1 MSVDV
6 LTVFVSVA
14 IILMLWN
21 IYISLSKKKD
31 HPENDDNGLA
41 DIKASISS
49 QSSSLEGL
57 IRDVASFQD
66 PLNKLNRYLSGG
78 TLAGTFGE
86 WSLEAIITDIFPA
99 DKFESNCEVIPG
111 SGQRVEFAI
120 KLPEGLMPIDAKF
133 PSALYDNY
141 MDASSRGEKDSVK
154 AALTAIKRHVI
165 SDAKDIKEKYM
176 QAGKTIDLGVMFIP
190 SESLMQ
196 LIDSIEDLRKI
207 IFRDSRVLVMGPNSL
222 AAYLISIHM
231 GFRNLA
237 LNERAEEILVEFGNL
252 KKEFENF
259 ESSTEDL
266 AKKAEAMLKAV
277 DQHETRERQ
286 MNRALKRM
294 EEIGE
299 DTEEKD

>member
-1 MSVDV
+1 MTFDLTTILILVV
-6 LTVFVSVA
+6 LALVG
-14 IILMLWN
+14 WN
-21 IYISLSKKKD
+21 VYLSARGKEENEDESRLNEIKTSLS
-31 HPENDDNGLA
+31 
-41 DIKASISS
+41 S
-49 QSSSLEGL
+49 QTSSLEGL

-66 PLNKLNRYLSGG
+66 PLSKLNRYLSGG
-78 TLAGTFGE
+78 TLAGSFGE
-86 WSLEAIITDIFPA
+86 WSLEAIITDIFPP
-99 DKFESNCEVIPG
+99 DKFETNCEVISG

-120 KLPEGLMPIDAKF
+120 KLPEGLLPIDAKF

-141 MDASSRGEKDSVK
+141 MDASNRGDKDSVNT
-154 AALTAIKRHVI
+154 ALNAIKRHVI
-165 SDAKDIKEKYM
+165 NDAKDIKEKYT
-176 QAGKTIDLGVMFIP
+176 QTGITIDLGVMFIP

-196 LIDSIEDLRKI
+196 LIDSIEDLRLS

-252 KKEFENF
+252 KKEFESF

-266 AKKAEAMLKAV
+266 SKKAEAMLKAV
-277 DQHETRERQ
+277 DKHETRERQ

-299 DTEEKD
+299 DNKDNE

>member
-1 MSVDV
+1 MIFDLTTFLIIVV
-6 LTVFVSVA
+6 LALVG
-14 IILMLWN
+14 WN
-21 IYISLSKKKD
+21 VYLSIGKKENKD
-31 HPENDDNGLA
+31 DESRID
-41 DIKASISS
+41 DIKASLSS
-49 QSSSLEGL
+49 QTSSLEGL

-141 MDASSRGEKDSVK
+141 MDASSRGEKDSVN

-237 LNERAEEILVEFGNL
+237 LNERADEILVEFGNL

-299 DTEEKD
+299 DTEGKD

>member
-1 MSVDV
+1 MTIDLTTILILVV
-6 LTVFVSVA
+6 LALVG
-14 IILMLWN
+14 WN
-21 IYISLSKKKD
+21 VYLSARGKEENEDESRLNEIKTSLS
-31 HPENDDNGLA
+31 
-41 DIKASISS
+41 S
-49 QSSSLEGL
+49 QTSSLEGL

-66 PLNKLNRYLSGG
+66 PLSKLNRYLSGG
-78 TLAGTFGE
+78 TLAGSFGE
-86 WSLEAIITDIFPA
+86 WSLEAIITDIFPP
-99 DKFESNCEVIPG
+99 DKFETNCEVISG

-120 KLPEGLMPIDAKF
+120 KLPEGLLPIDAKF

-141 MDASSRGEKDSVK
+141 MDASNRGDKDSVNT
-154 AALTAIKRHVI
+154 ALNAIKRHVI
-165 SDAKDIKEKYM
+165 NDAKDIKEKYT
-176 QAGKTIDLGVMFIP
+176 QTGITIDLGVMFIP

-196 LIDSIEDLRKI
+196 LIDSIEDIRQSV
-207 IFRDSRVLVMGPNSL
+207 FRDSRVLVMGPNSL

-252 KKEFENF
+252 KKEFESF

-266 AKKAEAMLKAV
+266 SKKAEAMLKAV
-277 DQHETRERQ
+277 DKHETRERQ

-299 DTEEKD
+299 DNKDNE

>member
-1 MSVDV
+1 
-6 LTVFVSVA
+6 
-14 IILMLWN
+14 
-21 IYISLSKKKD
+21 
-31 HPENDDNGLA
+31 
-41 DIKASISS
+41 
-49 QSSSLEGL
+49 
-57 IRDVASFQD
+57 
-66 PLNKLNRYLSGG
+66 
-78 TLAGTFGE
+78 
-86 WSLEAIITDIFPA
+86 
-99 DKFESNCEVIPG
+99 
-111 SGQRVEFAI
+111 
-120 KLPEGLMPIDAKF
+120 MPIDAKF

-154 AALTAIKRHVI
+154 AALAAIKRHVI
-165 SDAKDIKEKYM
+165 SDAKNIKEKYM

>member
-1 MSVDV
+1 MIFDLTTLLIIVV
-6 LTVFVSVA
+6 LALVG
-14 IILMLWN
+14 WN
-21 IYISLSKKKD
+21 VYLSIGKKENKD
-31 HPENDDNGLA
+31 DESRID
-41 DIKASISS
+41 DIKASLSS
-49 QSSSLEGL
+49 QTSSLEGL

-141 MDASSRGEKDSVK
+141 MDASSRGEKESVNT
-154 AALTAIKRHVI
+154 ALTSIKRHVI

-277 DQHETRERQ
+277 DKHETRERQ

>member
-1 MSVDV
+1 MIFDLTTLLIIVV
-6 LTVFVSVA
+6 LALVG
-14 IILMLWN
+14 WN
-21 IYISLSKKKD
+21 VYLSIGKKENKD
-31 HPENDDNGLA
+31 DESRID
-41 DIKASISS
+41 DIKASLSS
-49 QSSSLEGL
+49 QTSSLEGL

-141 MDASSRGEKDSVK
+141 MDASSQGEKDSVK

-176 QAGKTIDLGVMFIP
+176 QTGQTIDLGVMFIP

>member
-1 MSVDV
+1 MIFD
-6 LTVFVSVA
+6 LTTLL
-14 IILMLWN
+14 IILVLALVGWN
-21 IYISLSKKKD
+21 VYLSIGKKENKD
-31 HPENDDNGLA
+31 DESRID
-41 DIKASISS
+41 DIKASLSS
-49 QSSSLEGL
+49 QTSSLEGL

-141 MDASSRGEKDSVK
+141 MDASSRGEKESVNT
-154 AALTAIKRHVI
+154 ALTSIKRHVI

-176 QAGKTIDLGVMFIP
+176 QAGQTIDLGVMFIP

>member
-1 MSVDV
+1 MNFDLTTLLV
-6 LTVFVSVA
+6 LALLALVG
-14 IILMLWN
+14 WN
-21 IYISLSKKKD
+21 VYLSIGKKENKD
-31 HPENDDNGLA
+31 DESRID
-41 DIKASISS
+41 DIKASLSS
-49 QSSSLEGL
+49 QTSSLEGL

-78 TLAGTFGE
+78 TLAGSFGE

-141 MDASSRGEKDSVK
+141 MDASNRGEKDSVN

-207 IFRDSRVLVMGPNSL
+207 IFRDSRILVMGPNSL

-277 DQHETRERQ
+277 DKHETRERQ

>member
-1 MSVDV
+1 MIFDLTTLLIIVV
-6 LTVFVSVA
+6 LALVG
-14 IILMLWN
+14 WN
-21 IYISLSKKKD
+21 VYLSIGKKENKD
-31 HPENDDNGLA
+31 DESRID
-41 DIKASISS
+41 DIKASLSS
-49 QSSSLEGL
+49 QTSSLEGL

-78 TLAGTFGE
+78 TLAGSFGE

-141 MDASSRGEKDSVK
+141 MDASSRGEKDSVN

>member
-1 MSVDV
+1 MTIDLTTV
-6 LTVFVSVA
+6 L
-14 IILMLWN
+14 ILVVLILAGWN
-21 IYISLSKKKD
+21 VYLSARGKEENEDESRLDEIKTSLST
-31 HPENDDNGLA
+31 
-41 DIKASISS
+41 
-49 QSSSLEGL
+49 QTSSLEGL

-66 PLNKLNRYLSGG
+66 PLSKLNRYLSGG
-78 TLAGTFGE
+78 TLAGSFGE
-86 WSLEAIITDIFPA
+86 WSLEAIITDIFPS
-99 DKFESNCEVIPG
+99 DKFEANCEVISG

-120 KLPEGLMPIDAKF
+120 KLPEGLLPIDAKF

-141 MDASSRGEKDSVK
+141 MDASNRGDKDSVNT
-154 AALTAIKRHVI
+154 ALNAIKRHVI
-165 SDAKDIKEKYM
+165 NDAKDIKEKYT
-176 QAGKTIDLGVMFIP
+176 QSGITIDLGVMFIP

-196 LIDSIEDLRKI
+196 LIDSIEDLRQSV
-207 IFRDSRVLVMGPNSL
+207 FRDSRVLVMGPNSL

-266 AKKAEAMLKAV
+266 SKKAEAMLKAV
-277 DQHETRERQ
+277 DKHETRERQ

-299 DTEEKD
+299 DNKDNE

>member
-1 MSVDV
+1 MLVV
-6 LTVFVSVA
+6 LALVG
-14 IILMLWN
+14 WN
-21 IYISLSKKKD
+21 VYLSARGKEENEDESRLNEIKTSLS
-31 HPENDDNGLA
+31 
-41 DIKASISS
+41 S
-49 QSSSLEGL
+49 QTSSLEGL

-66 PLNKLNRYLSGG
+66 PLSKLNRYLSGG
-78 TLAGTFGE
+78 TLAGSFGE
-86 WSLEAIITDIFPA
+86 WSLEAIITDIFPP
-99 DKFESNCEVIPG
+99 DKFETNCEVISG

-120 KLPEGLMPIDAKF
+120 KLPEGLLPIDAKF

-141 MDASSRGEKDSVK
+141 MDASNRGDKDSVNT
-154 AALTAIKRHVI
+154 ALNAIKRHVI
-165 SDAKDIKEKYM
+165 NDAKDIKEKYT
-176 QAGKTIDLGVMFIP
+176 QTGITIDLGVMFIP

-196 LIDSIEDLRKI
+196 LIDSIEDLRLS

-252 KKEFENF
+252 KKEFESF

-266 AKKAEAMLKAV
+266 SKKAEAMLKAV
-277 DQHETRERQ
+277 DKHETRERQ

-299 DTEEKD
+299 DNKDNE

>member
-1 MSVDV
+1 MIFD
-6 LTVFVSVA
+6 LTTLL
-14 IILMLWN
+14 IILVLALVGWN
-21 IYISLSKKKD
+21 VYLSIGKKENKD
-31 HPENDDNGLA
+31 DESRID
-41 DIKASISS
+41 DIKASLSS
-49 QSSSLEGL
+49 QTSSLEGL

-78 TLAGTFGE
+78 TLAGTFGD

-141 MDASSRGEKDSVK
+141 MDASSRGEKESVNT
-154 AALTAIKRHVI
+154 ALTSIKRHVI
-165 SDAKDIKEKYM
+165 SDAKDINEKYM
-176 QAGKTIDLGVMFIP
+176 QAGQTIDLGVMFIP

-207 IFRDSRVLVMGPNSL
+207 IFRDNRVLVMGPNSL

-299 DTEEKD
+299 DTEKKD

>member
-1 MSVDV
+1 MNFDLTTLLV
-6 LTVFVSVA
+6 LALFALVG
-14 IILMLWN
+14 WN
-21 IYISLSKKKD
+21 VYLSIGKKENKD
-31 HPENDDNGLA
+31 DESRID
-41 DIKASISS
+41 DIKASLSS
-49 QSSSLEGL
+49 QTSSLEGL

-99 DKFESNCEVIPG
+99 DKFESNCEIIPG

-141 MDASSRGEKDSVK
+141 IDASSRGEKESVNT
-154 AALTAIKRHVI
+154 ALTSIKRHVI

-176 QAGKTIDLGVMFIP
+176 QAGQTIDLGVMFIP

-299 DTEEKD
+299 DTEKKD

>member
-1 MSVDV
+1 MIFDLTTLLIIVV
-6 LTVFVSVA
+6 LALVG
-14 IILMLWN
+14 WN
-21 IYISLSKKKD
+21 VYLSIGKKENKD
-31 HPENDDNGLA
+31 DESRIE
-41 DIKASISS
+41 DIKASLSS
-49 QSSSLEGL
+49 QTSSLEGL

-99 DKFESNCEVIPG
+99 DKFESNCEIIPG

-141 MDASSRGEKDSVK
+141 MDASSRGEKESVNT
-154 AALTAIKRHVI
+154 ALTSIKRHVI

-176 QAGKTIDLGVMFIP
+176 QAGQTIDLGVMFIP

>member
-1 MSVDV
+1 MNLDLTLILV
-6 LTVFVSVA
+6 LVVLALVG
-14 IILMLWN
+14 WN
-21 IYISLSKKKD
+21 VYLSIGKKENKD
-31 HPENDDNGLA
+31 DESRID
-41 DIKASISS
+41 DIKASLSS
-49 QSSSLEGL
+49 QTSSLEGL

-78 TLAGTFGE
+78 TLAGSFGE

-165 SDAKDIKEKYM
+165 NDAKDIKEKYM

-237 LNERAEEILVEFGNL
+237 LNERAEEFLVEFGNL

>member
-1 MSVDV
+1 MIFDLTTLLIIVV
-6 LTVFVSVA
+6 LALVG
-14 IILMLWN
+14 WN
-21 IYISLSKKKD
+21 VYLSIGKKENKD
-31 HPENDDNGLA
+31 DESRID
-41 DIKASISS
+41 DIKASLSS
-49 QSSSLEGL
+49 QTSSLEGL

-78 TLAGTFGE
+78 TLAGSFGE

-141 MDASSRGEKDSVK
+141 MDASSRGEKDSVNT
-154 AALTAIKRHVI
+154 ALSSIKRHVI

-277 DQHETRERQ
+277 DKHETRERQ

>member
-1 MSVDV
+1 MTIDLTTV
-6 LTVFVSVA
+6 LMVIVLALVG
-14 IILMLWN
+14 WN
-21 IYISLSKKKD
+21 VYLSSRGKEENEEESRLNEIKTSLS
-31 HPENDDNGLA
+31 
-41 DIKASISS
+41 S
-49 QSSSLEGL
+49 QTSSLEGL

-66 PLNKLNRYLSGG
+66 PLSKLNRYLSGG
-78 TLAGTFGE
+78 TLAGSFGE
-86 WSLEAIITDIFPA
+86 WSLEAIITDIFPT
-99 DKFESNCEVIPG
+99 DKFEINCEVIPG

-120 KLPEGLMPIDAKF
+120 KLPEGLLPIDAKF

-141 MDASSRGEKDSVK
+141 MDASNRGDKDSVS
-154 AALTAIKRHVI
+154 AALNAIKRHVI
-165 SDAKDIKEKYM
+165 KDAKDIKEKYT
-176 QAGKTIDLGVMFIP
+176 QSGITIDLGIMFIP

-196 LIDSIEDLRKI
+196 LIDSLEELRQSV
-207 IFRDSRVLVMGPNSL
+207 FRDSRVLIMGPNSL

-259 ESSTEDL
+259 ESSTEEL
-266 AKKAEAMLKAV
+266 SKKAEAMLKAV
-277 DQHETRERQ
+277 DRHETRERQ

-299 DTEEKD
+299 DNKDNE

>member
-1 MSVDV
+1 MIFDLTTLLIIVV
-6 LTVFVSVA
+6 LALVG
-14 IILMLWN
+14 WN
-21 IYISLSKKKD
+21 VYLSIGKK
-31 HPENDDNGLA
+31 ENQDDESRID
-41 DIKASISS
+41 DIKASLSS
-49 QSSSLEGL
+49 QTSSLEGL

-78 TLAGTFGE
+78 TLAGSFGE

-99 DKFESNCEVIPG
+99 DRFESNCEVIPG

-277 DQHETRERQ
+277 DKHETRERQ

>member
-1 MSVDV
+1 MILDLTTLLIIVV
-6 LTVFVSVA
+6 LALVG
-14 IILMLWN
+14 WN
-21 IYISLSKKKD
+21 VYLSIGKKENKD
-31 HPENDDNGLA
+31 DESRID
-41 DIKASISS
+41 DIKASLSS
-49 QSSSLEGL
+49 QTSSLEGL

-141 MDASSRGEKDSVK
+141 MDASSRGEKESVNT
-154 AALTAIKRHVI
+154 ALTSIKRHVI

-277 DQHETRERQ
+277 DKHETRERQ

>member
-1 MSVDV
+1 MNLDLTILLV
-6 LTVFVSVA
+6 LALLAQVG
-14 IILMLWN
+14 WN
-21 IYISLSKKKD
+21 IYLSLGRR
-31 HPENDDNGLA
+31 ENKQEESRLN
-41 DIKASISS
+41 DIKTSLSS

-78 TLAGTFGE
+78 TLAGSFGE
-86 WSLEAIITDIFPA
+86 WSLEAIITDIFPP
-99 DKFESNCEVIPG
+99 DKFETNCEIITG

-120 KLPEGLMPIDAKF
+120 KLPDGLLPIDAKF

-141 MDASSRGEKDSVK
+141 IDASNRGEKDSVNN
-154 AALTAIKRHVI
+154 ARTAIKRHVI
-165 SDAKDIKEKYM
+165 NDAKDIKEKYI

-190 SESLMQ
+190 SESLVQ
-196 LIDSIEDLRKI
+196 LIDSIEDLRKTV
-207 IFRDSRVLVMGPNSL
+207 FRDSRVLVMGPNSL

-252 KKEFENF
+252 KKEFESF

-266 AKKAEAMLKAV
+266 VKKAEAMVKAV
-277 DQHETRERQ
+277 DKHETRERQ
-286 MNRALKRM
+286 MNRALRKM
-294 EEIGE
+294 EEMGE
-299 DTEEKD
+299 DTKEKD

>member
-1 MSVDV
+1 MNLD
-6 LTVFVSVA
+6 LT
-14 IILMLWN
+14 IILVLVVLALVCWN
-21 IYISLSKKKD
+21 VYLSIGKKENKD
-31 HPENDDNGLA
+31 DESRID
-41 DIKASISS
+41 DIKASLSS
-49 QSSSLEGL
+49 QTSSLEGL

-78 TLAGTFGE
+78 TLAGSFGE

-141 MDASSRGEKDSVK
+141 MDASNRGEKDSVN

-277 DQHETRERQ
+277 DKHETRERQ

>member
-1 MSVDV
+1 MIFDLTTLLIIVV
-6 LTVFVSVA
+6 LALVG
-14 IILMLWN
+14 WN
-21 IYISLSKKKD
+21 VYLSIGKKENKD
-31 HPENDDNGLA
+31 DESRIN
-41 DIKASISS
+41 DIKASLSS
-49 QSSSLEGL
+49 QTSSLEGL

-141 MDASSRGEKDSVK
+141 MDASSRGEKESVNT
-154 AALTAIKRHVI
+154 ALTSIKRHVI

-176 QAGKTIDLGVMFIP
+176 QAGQTIDLGVMFIP

-299 DTEEKD
+299 DTEKKD

>member
-1 MSVDV
+1 MIFDLTTLLIIVV
-6 LTVFVSVA
+6 LALVG
-14 IILMLWN
+14 WN
-21 IYISLSKKKD
+21 VYLSIGKKENKD
-31 HPENDDNGLA
+31 DESRID
-41 DIKASISS
+41 DIKASLSS
-49 QSSSLEGL
+49 QTSSLEGL

>member
-1 MSVDV
+1 MIFDLTTLLIIVV
-6 LTVFVSVA
+6 LALVG
-14 IILMLWN
+14 WN
-21 IYISLSKKKD
+21 VYLSIGKKENKD
-31 HPENDDNGLA
+31 DESRID
-41 DIKASISS
+41 DIKASLSS
-49 QSSSLEGL
+49 QTSSLEGL

-277 DQHETRERQ
+277 DKHETRERQ

>member
-1 MSVDV
+1 MIFDLTTLLIIVV
-6 LTVFVSVA
+6 LALVG
-14 IILMLWN
+14 WN
-21 IYISLSKKKD
+21 VYLSIGKKENKD
-31 HPENDDNGLA
+31 DESRID
-41 DIKASISS
+41 DIKASLSS
-49 QSSSLEGL
+49 QTSSLEGL

-141 MDASSRGEKDSVK
+141 MDASSRGEKDSVN

-207 IFRDSRVLVMGPNSL
+207 IFRDSRILVMGPNSL

-277 DQHETRERQ
+277 DKHETRERQ

>member
-1 MSVDV
+1 MNLDLTILLV
-6 LTVFVSVA
+6 LALLALVG
-14 IILMLWN
+14 WN
-21 IYISLSKKKD
+21 IYLSLGRR
-31 HPENDDNGLA
+31 ENKQEESRLN
-41 DIKASISS
+41 DIKTSLSS

-78 TLAGTFGE
+78 TLAGSFGE
-86 WSLEAIITDIFPA
+86 WSLEAIITDIFPP
-99 DKFESNCEVIPG
+99 DKFETNCEIITG

-120 KLPEGLMPIDAKF
+120 KLPDGLLPIDAKF

-141 MDASSRGEKDSVK
+141 IDASNRGEKDSVNN
-154 AALTAIKRHVI
+154 ARTAIKRHVI
-165 SDAKDIKEKYM
+165 NDAKDIKEKYI

-190 SESLMQ
+190 SESLVQ
-196 LIDSIEDLRKI
+196 LIDSIEDLRKTV
-207 IFRDSRVLVMGPNSL
+207 FRDNRVLVMGPNSL

-252 KKEFENF
+252 KKEFESF

-266 AKKAEAMLKAV
+266 VKKAEAMVKAV
-277 DQHETRERQ
+277 DKHETRERQ
-286 MNRALKRM
+286 MNRALRKM
-294 EEIGE
+294 EEMGE
-299 DTEEKD
+299 DTKEKD

>member
-1 MSVDV
+1 MIFDLTTLLIIVV
-6 LTVFVSVA
+6 LALVG
-14 IILMLWN
+14 WN
-21 IYISLSKKKD
+21 VYLSIGKKENKD
-31 HPENDDNGLA
+31 DESRID
-41 DIKASISS
+41 DIKASLSS
-49 QSSSLEGL
+49 QTSSLEGL

-99 DKFESNCEVIPG
+99 DKFESNCEIIPG

-141 MDASSRGEKDSVK
+141 MDASSRGEKESVNT
-154 AALTAIKRHVI
+154 ALTSIKRHVI

-176 QAGKTIDLGVMFIP
+176 QAGQTIDLGVMFIP

-299 DTEEKD
+299 DTEKKD

>member
-1 MSVDV
+1 MIFDLTTLLIIAV
-6 LTVFVSVA
+6 LALVG
-14 IILMLWN
+14 WN
-21 IYISLSKKKD
+21 LYLSMGRKENKD
-31 HPENDDNGLA
+31 DESRLN
-41 DIKASISS
+41 DIKTSLSS

-78 TLAGTFGE
+78 TLAGSFGE

-120 KLPEGLMPIDAKF
+120 KMPEGLLPIDAKF

-141 MDASSRGEKDSVK
+141 VDASSRGEKESVNT
-154 AALTAIKRHVI
+154 AITAIKRHVI
-165 SDAKDIKEKYM
+165 SDAKDIKEKYI

-196 LIDSIEDLRKI
+196 LIDSIEDLRKT

-231 GFRNLA
+231 AFRNIA

-266 AKKAEAMLKAV
+266 SKKAEAMLKAV

-286 MNRALKRM
+286 MNRALRRM

-299 DTEEKD
+299 DTKKKE

>member
-1 MSVDV
+1 MIFDLTTLLIIVV
-6 LTVFVSVA
+6 LALVG
-14 IILMLWN
+14 WN
-21 IYISLSKKKD
+21 VYLSIGKEENKD
-31 HPENDDNGLA
+31 DESRID
-41 DIKASISS
+41 DIKASLSS
-49 QSSSLEGL
+49 QTSSLEGL

-176 QAGKTIDLGVMFIP
+176 QAGQTIDLGVMFIP

-299 DTEEKD
+299 DTEKKD

>member
-1 MSVDV
+1 MIFDLTTLLIIVV
-6 LTVFVSVA
+6 LALVG
-14 IILMLWN
+14 WN
-21 IYISLSKKKD
+21 VYLSIGKKENKD
-31 HPENDDNGLA
+31 DESRID
-41 DIKASISS
+41 DIKASLSS
-49 QSSSLEGL
+49 QTSSLEGL

-78 TLAGTFGE
+78 TLAGSFGE

-141 MDASSRGEKDSVK
+141 MDASSRGEKDSVN

-176 QAGKTIDLGVMFIP
+176 QAGKTIDLGVMYIP

>member
-1 MSVDV
+1 MNLDLTILLV
-6 LTVFVSVA
+6 LALLALVG
-14 IILMLWN
+14 WN
-21 IYISLSKKKD
+21 IYLSLGRR
-31 HPENDDNGLA
+31 ENKQEESRLN
-41 DIKASISS
+41 DIKTSLSS

-78 TLAGTFGE
+78 TLAGSFGE
-86 WSLEAIITDIFPA
+86 WSLEAIIADIFPA
-99 DKFESNCEVIPG
+99 NKFETNCEIIPG

-120 KLPEGLMPIDAKF
+120 RLPEGLLPIDAKF

-141 MDASSRGEKDSVK
+141 VDASDRGEKESVNT
-154 AALTAIKRHVI
+154 AITAIKSHVI
-165 SDAKDIKEKYM
+165 SDAKDIKEKYI

-196 LIDSIEDLRKI
+196 LIDSIEDLRKT

-231 GFRNLA
+231 AFRNIA

-266 AKKAEAMLKAV
+266 SKKAEAMLKAV

-286 MNRALKRM
+286 MNRALRRM

-299 DTEEKD
+299 DTRKKE

>member
-1 MSVDV
+1 MIFDLTTLLIIVV
-6 LTVFVSVA
+6 LALVG
-14 IILMLWN
+14 WN
-21 IYISLSKKKD
+21 VYLSIGKKENKD
-31 HPENDDNGLA
+31 DESRID
-41 DIKASISS
+41 DIKASLSS
-49 QSSSLEGL
+49 QTSSLEGL

-111 SGQRVEFAI
+111 SGQRVEFAF

>member
-1 MSVDV
+1 MNFDLTILLV
-6 LTVFVSVA
+6 LVLLALVG
-14 IILMLWN
+14 WN
-21 IYISLSKKKD
+21 IYLSIGKKENKD
-31 HPENDDNGLA
+31 DESRID
-41 DIKASISS
+41 DIKASLSS
-49 QSSSLEGL
+49 QTSSLEGL

-78 TLAGTFGE
+78 TLAGSFGE

-111 SGQRVEFAI
+111 SCQRVQFAI
-120 KLPEGLMPIDAKF
+120 NLPEGLMPIDAKF

-141 MDASSRGEKDSVK
+141 MDASSRGEKDSVN
-154 AALTAIKRHVI
+154 AALNAIKRHVI
-165 SDAKDIKEKYM
+165 SDANDIKEKYM
-176 QAGKTIDLGVMFIP
+176 QPGKTIDLGVMFIP

-277 DQHETRERQ
+277 DKHETRERQ

-299 DTEEKD
+299 DTKEKD

>member
-1 MSVDV
+1 MNFD
-6 LTVFVSVA
+6 LTTLLVFVLLALVG
-14 IILMLWN
+14 WN
-21 IYISLSKKKD
+21 IYLSIGKKENKD
-31 HPENDDNGLA
+31 DESRID
-41 DIKASISS
+41 DIKASLSS
-49 QSSSLEGL
+49 QTSSLEGL

-78 TLAGTFGE
+78 TLAGSFGE

-141 MDASSRGEKDSVK
+141 MDASSRGEKDSVN
-154 AALTAIKRHVI
+154 AALNAIKRHVI
-165 SDAKDIKEKYM
+165 SDANDIKEKYM
-176 QAGKTIDLGVMFIP
+176 QPGKTIDLGVMFIP

-277 DQHETRERQ
+277 DKHETRERQ

-299 DTEEKD
+299 DTKEKD

>member
-1 MSVDV
+1 MNLDLTILLV
-6 LTVFVSVA
+6 LALLALVG
-14 IILMLWN
+14 WN
-21 IYISLSKKKD
+21 IYLSLGRR
-31 HPENDDNGLA
+31 ENKQEESRLN
-41 DIKASISS
+41 DIKTSLSS

-78 TLAGTFGE
+78 TLAGSFGE
-86 WSLEAIITDIFPA
+86 WSLEAIITDIFPP
-99 DKFESNCEVIPG
+99 DKFETNCEIITG

-120 KLPEGLMPIDAKF
+120 KLPDGLLPIDAKF

-141 MDASSRGEKDSVK
+141 IDASNRGEKDSVNN
-154 AALTAIKRHVI
+154 ARTAIKRHVI
-165 SDAKDIKEKYM
+165 NDAKDIKEKYI

-190 SESLMQ
+190 SESLVQ
-196 LIDSIEDLRKI
+196 LIDSIEDLRKTV
-207 IFRDSRVLVMGPNSL
+207 FRDSRVLVMGPNSL

-252 KKEFENF
+252 KKEFESF

-266 AKKAEAMLKAV
+266 VKKAEAMVKAV
-277 DQHETRERQ
+277 DKHETRERQ
-286 MNRALKRM
+286 MNRALRKM
-294 EEIGE
+294 EEMGE
-299 DTEEKD
+299 DTKEKD

>member
-1 MSVDV
+1 MIFDLTTLLIIVV
-6 LTVFVSVA
+6 LALVG
-14 IILMLWN
+14 WN
-21 IYISLSKKKD
+21 VYLSIGKKENKD
-31 HPENDDNGLA
+31 DESRID
-41 DIKASISS
+41 DIKASLSS
-49 QSSSLEGL
+49 QTSSLEGL

-78 TLAGTFGE
+78 TLAGSFGE

-141 MDASSRGEKDSVK
+141 MDASSRGEKDSVN

-207 IFRDSRVLVMGPNSL
+207 IFRDSRILVMGPNSL

-277 DQHETRERQ
+277 DKHETRERQ

>member
-1 MSVDV
+1 MIFDLTTLLIIVV
-6 LTVFVSVA
+6 LALVG
-14 IILMLWN
+14 WN
-21 IYISLSKKKD
+21 VYLSIGKKENKD
-31 HPENDDNGLA
+31 DESRID
-41 DIKASISS
+41 DIKASLSS
-49 QSSSLEGL
+49 QTSSLEGL

-133 PSALYDNY
+133 PSPLYDNY